1 MTPVEIKRKWHANMP
16 LTVGFITLFLLVGV
30 LGTWGVVANIAGAV
44 VAQGMIQVES
54 RKQVIQHP
62 DGGVVSA
69 ILVKDGDI
77 VKANE
82 VLVQLDDRHLKSEL
96 KVIENQLYEILVR
109 KARLQAER
117 DGTEDFQLAPLLA
130 DAIKSNPEVAAQ
142 LQGQRHLF
150 QARAITLA
158 KEDAQINEQI
168 TQINNQILGASSQL
182 TALGTKQVLISEE
195 LSNSQQLLKK
205 GLMQA
210 SRVIGLKSDSAGYVG
225 DDGRLRAEIAQLKGQ
240 IAAFE
245 IEKLKLQTSQREE
258 AITLLRDLQTQ
269 EIELSERLF
278 TAKETFAR
286 LEIRAPVGGIV
297 YDSSVFALQS
307 VIQPA
312 APIMYVVPQDQ
323 PLIVSARIDANSI
336 DQVHVGQDVVLKF
349 TAFSQRT
356 TPEIFGR
363 VVTLSADVFTDEATG
378 LGYYLADVI
387 PNDGELAK
395 LGDQDLMSGM
405 PVNVF
410 MMTDERS
417 PLSYLAKPLT
427 DYFDKAFR
435 EG

>member
-1 MTPVEIKRKWHANMP
+1 MTPSEIKQKWRARMP
-16 LTVGFITLFLLVGV
+16 LTVGFLTLFLLVGV
-30 LGTWGVVANIAGAV
+30 VGAWSVTTKIAGAV
-44 VAQGMIQVES
+44 VATGMIEVET
-54 RKQVIQHP
+54 RKQIIQHP

-77 VKANE
+77 VKAND
-82 VLVQLDDRHLKSEL
+82 VLVQLDDRKLKSEL

-117 DGTEDFQLAPLLA
+117 DGASDFQLSPMLA
-130 DAIKSNPEVAAQ
+130 DAVDTNSDVEAQ
-142 LQGQRHLF
+142 LEGQRHLF
-150 QARAITLA
+150 HARATTLS
-158 KEDAQINEQI
+158 KEEEQIDEQI
-168 TQINNQILGASSQL
+168 TQIDNQIVGISAQL
-182 TALGTKQVLISEE
+182 TALDTKQALNEEE
-195 LSNSQQLLKK
+195 LSNSQKLLEQ
-205 GLMQA
+205 GLMQS
-210 SRVIGLKSDSAGYVG
+210 SRVTGLQSDSAGYIG
-225 DDGRLRAEIAQLKGQ
+225 DDARLHAEIAKLKGQ
-240 IAAFE
+240 IAEFE

-258 AITLLRDLQTQ
+258 AITLLRDLQME

-278 TAKETFAR
+278 TTKETLSR
-286 LEIRAPVGGIV
+286 LEIRAPVAGIV
-297 YDSSVFALQS
+297 YGSTVFALQS

-312 APIMYVVPQDQ
+312 APVMYVIPQDQ

-336 DQVHVGQDVVLKF
+336 DQVHVGQDVALKF

-356 TPEIFGR
+356 TPEVFGR
-363 VVTLSADVFTDEATG
+363 VVTLSADVFTDEVTG
-378 LGYYLADVI
+378 VVYYQADVI

-395 LGDQDLMSGM
+395 LGEQELMSGM